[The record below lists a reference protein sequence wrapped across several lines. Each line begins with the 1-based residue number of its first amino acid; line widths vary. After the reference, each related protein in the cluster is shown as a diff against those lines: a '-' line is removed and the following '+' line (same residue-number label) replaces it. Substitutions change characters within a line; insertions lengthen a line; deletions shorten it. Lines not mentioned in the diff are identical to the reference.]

1 MECELPISYYI
12 NNIGVEHTNLKRSE
26 VTRLVTKALESS
38 MGDKQC
44 SERVRQEVKH
54 SAFAE
59 LDEQSSLASRTVI
72 QSEGP
77 CSLDKD

>member
-1 MECELPISYYI
+1 M
-12 NNIGVEHTNLKRSE
+12 GRTNLKRSE
-26 VTRLVTKALESS
+26 VARLVTKALESS

-54 SAFAE
+54 SAKAE
-59 LDEQSSLASRTVI
+59 LDEQSSPTSRTVI

-77 CSLDKD
+77 YSSGKD

>member
-1 MECELPISYYI
+1 M
-12 NNIGVEHTNLKRSE
+12 GRTNLKRSE
-26 VTRLVTKALESS
+26 VARLVTKALESF
-38 MGDKQC
+38 MEDKQC

-59 LDEQSSLASRTVI
+59 LDEQSNLTSRTVI

-77 CSLDKD
+77 YSSGKD